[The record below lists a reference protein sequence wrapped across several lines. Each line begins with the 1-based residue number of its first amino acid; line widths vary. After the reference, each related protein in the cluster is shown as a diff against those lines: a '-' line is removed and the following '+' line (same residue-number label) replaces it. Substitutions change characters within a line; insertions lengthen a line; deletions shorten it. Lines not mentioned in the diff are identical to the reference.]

1 ILGTASKT
9 VDIGIQPTTT
19 PTFSVPSTVCVGVGP
34 VFTINNSELNVRY
47 QLRNNAD
54 NSNSGLFVDGTGGTI
69 TLTGS
74 PIVTTTVYN
83 IYGYTL
89 APFTCSVQLTGT
101 ASVTATPWG
110 SWVGGTSIDW
120 NTSSN
125 WSCGQIPG
133 ISTNVTIGAATNYPA
148 LSTGSVGTT
157 NNLSIGSGASLTVA
171 GNTLQIAGAI
181 SNSGTFTASNGT
193 IEMKGSSAQT
203 IAANTFATNTIG
215 NLTVNNASGVTLSG
229 ALNVTGIVKA
239 TLGNLASGGNLTLK
253 STTSQTAL
261 IDGSGTGEV
270 TGSVTMERYLPS
282 AYGYKYLCTPFT
294 SASLS
299 ATLSGNATIPTF
311 YAYNENNSTIISSVV
326 TYISGWVSTA
336 VTGLSPMAGYAAN
349 FGQAGGS
356 QTFSMTGTVNN
367 GSMTASLLNHNRTYT
382 LGFNLVGNPYPSPIN
397 WNLANRTNVDNAIYF
412 FNASGATDQYSGV
425 YDSYVNGTSSGG
437 STNIIPSMQGFFVHV
452 SNGAYP
458 VTGSLGFS
466 NAMRTNDP
474 NPTYKAATF
483 DTRPIMRFS
492 ASFDKQNAL
501 SDAYVIY
508 LDNKTTRKFDSE
520 YDALKLMNTDI
531 AVPNIYEIVGNSQ
544 NLSISGMPEP
554 VDSLTRIP
562 IGIKALKEGWI
573 NIVAADLSKLPSDLT
588 IYLED
593 KSNNIHQ
600 DLRKEPKY
608 RFYAN
613 TGETNNRFALVMAMV
628 GYNYNTAAPEKLF
641 TLSRT
646 ASTLVIKSNLLAGDV
661 GELKI
666 SNMLGQIMMIKS
678 ITFNQTIEVGADWQ
692 SGIYVVTL
700 VSGQNSYSEKTIIRR
715 K

>member
-1 ILGTASKT
+1 
-9 VDIGIQPTTT
+9 
-19 PTFSVPSTVCVGVGP
+19 
-34 VFTINNSELNVRY
+34 
-47 QLRNNAD
+47 
-54 NSNSGLFVDGTGGTI
+54 
-69 TLTGS
+69 
-74 PIVTTTVYN
+74 
-83 IYGYTL
+83 
-89 APFTCSVQLTGT
+89 
-101 ASVTATPWG
+101 
-110 SWVGGTSIDW
+110 
-120 NTSSN
+120 
-125 WSCGQIPG
+125 
-133 ISTNVTIGAATNYPA
+133 
-148 LSTGSVGTT
+148 
-157 NNLSIGSGASLTVA
+157 
-171 GNTLQIAGAI
+171 
-181 SNSGTFTASNGT
+181 
-193 IEMKGSSAQT
+193 
-203 IAANTFATNTIG
+203 
-215 NLTVNNASGVTLSG
+215 
-229 ALNVTGIVKA
+229 
-239 TLGNLASGGNLTLK
+239 
-253 STTSQTAL
+253 
-261 IDGSGTGEV
+261 
-270 TGSVTMERYLPS
+270 
-282 AYGYKYLCTPFT
+282 
-294 SASLS
+294 
-299 ATLSGNATIPTF
+299 
-311 YAYNENNSTIISSVV
+311 
-326 TYISGWVSTA
+326 
-336 VTGLSPMAGYAAN
+336 
-349 FGQAGGS
+349 
-356 QTFSMTGTVNN
+356 
-367 GSMTASLLNHNRTYT
+367 
-382 LGFNLVGNPYPSPIN
+382 
-397 WNLANRTNVDNAIYF
+397 
-412 FNASGATDQYSGV
+412 
-425 YDSYVNGTSSGG
+425 
-437 STNIIPSMQGFFVHV
+437 MQGFFVHV

-646 ASTLVIKSNLLAGDV
+646 ASTLVIKSIFSLVMLA
-661 GELKI
+661 
-666 SNMLGQIMMIKS
+666 N
-678 ITFNQTIEVGADWQ
+678 
-692 SGIYVVTL
+692 
-700 VSGQNSYSEKTIIRR
+700 
-715 K
+715 